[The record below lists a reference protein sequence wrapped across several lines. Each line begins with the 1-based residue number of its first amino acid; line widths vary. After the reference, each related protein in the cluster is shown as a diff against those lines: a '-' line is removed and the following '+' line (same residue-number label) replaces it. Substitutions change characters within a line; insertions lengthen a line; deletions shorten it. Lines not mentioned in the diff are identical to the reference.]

1 MSTVVGRLRAELGL
15 DSSGFQTGLQQSQA
29 SFQSFG
35 RQMANIGKGV
45 ALAGVGAFAAFNNSA
60 SRMTDLQR
68 QAEIAGLT
76 AQDFNVAA
84 QAAREYG
91 IEQGKLSDVLK
102 DVNDRL
108 GEYRET
114 GGGEMAEFF
123 EKIAPKV
130 GLTLEAFEGLNSSE
144 ALQLYVTALQDAK
157 LPQQQ
162 MTYYME
168 ALADDATGLI
178 PVFGKSG
185 EALDAMGER
194 MRKLGVNI
202 DDDLLASTRAARGD
216 INLIS
221 EALRTNFDQAVLQMG
236 PSLANLAE
244 AFIPVAGGIATV
256 IEKVIEWTDIA
267 GKGARK
273 FVDDFI
279 GAMSGLPSSASGII
293 VQLAAGTAAGM
304 STIATGAV
312 NWAADIVRAIVDGLK
327 GLYQAGVD
335 AVADLGRGMR
345 DSVTGLISDAATWG
359 GDIAAGLANG
369 IRNRASAVRDSVVG
383 MGDNIASWFNGNPNI
398 DSHSPSRAFHR
409 FGGWITQGLANGIN
423 AGAGDVQSSVSG
435 IAGGMMSHFDGVLSG
450 AKNLTDVFDNIKAS
464 FASMVADMAQ
474 KSMASGLSG
483 ILGSVFGAIDP
494 LAGAL
499 RGAGLNA
506 IPAFATGTNYAPG
519 GLAEINERGGE
530 IINLPRG
537 SQVIPHDLS
546 KRAMQGQGGTSRIEL
561 TLSPDLE
568 GRILSQAEGQSVQ
581 ITQKGIGQFQK
592 QMPNMVNDINR
603 NHRRRYG

>member
-15 DSSGFQTGLQQSQA
+15 DSSGFQSGLQQSQA

-45 ALAGVGAFAAFNNSA
+45 ALAGVSAFAAFNNSA
-60 SRMTDLQR
+60 GRMTDLQR
-68 QAEIAGLT
+68 QADIAGLT
-76 AQDFNVAA
+76 ANDFNVAA
-84 QAAREYG
+84 QAAKEYG

-216 INLIS
+216 IALIS

-279 GAMSGLPSSASGII
+279 GAMSNLPTSASGII

-312 NWAADIVRAIVDGLK
+312 NWSADIVRAIVDGLK

-335 AVADLGRGMR
+335 AVGDLARGMR
-345 DSVTGLISDAATWG
+345 ESVTGLIADAGTWG
-359 GDIAAGLANG
+359 RDIASGVAEG
-369 IRNRASAVRDSVVG
+369 IKGRASAALGAITSLGADLRDRFTS
-383 MGDNIASWFNGNPNI
+383 DNEIQ
-398 DSHSPSRAFHR
+398 SPSKVFAR
-409 FGGWITQGLANGIN
+409 FGGWITEGLANGIDG
-423 AGAGDVQSSVSG
+423 GAGQVQSSMQG
-435 IAGGMMSHFDGVLSG
+435 MAGGMMSHFDGVLSG

-464 FASMVADMAQ
+464 FANMVADMAQ
-474 KSMASGLSG
+474 NAMQSGLSG

-506 IPAFATGTNYAPG
+506 IPAFAVGTNYAPG

-530 IINLPRG
+530 IMNLPRG
-537 SQVIPHDLS
+537 TQVIPHDLS
-546 KRAMQGQGGTSRIEL
+546 KQMIQNQGGTSRIEL

-581 ITQKGIGQFQK
+581 ITQQGIGQLRK

-603 NHRRRYG
+603 NHRKRYA

>member
-35 RQMANIGKGV
+35 RQMANIGKAVAVSGV
-45 ALAGVGAFAAFNNSA
+45 AAFAAFNNSA
-60 SRMTDLQR
+60 NRMTDLQR

-335 AVADLGRGMR
+335 AVAELGRGMR

-450 AKNLTDVFDNIKAS
+450 AKNLTDVFDNIKTS
-464 FASMVADMAQ
+464 FANMLTDMAQ
-474 KSMASGLSG
+474 NAMQSGLSG

-506 IPAFATGTNYAPG
+506 IP
-519 GLAEINERGGE
+519 GLAAGGIVAWDGLTQISEMGGE
-530 IINLPRG
+530 MLI
-537 SQVIPHDLS
+537 
-546 KRAMQGQGGTSRIEL
+546 
-561 TLSPDLE
+561 
-568 GRILSQAEGQSVQ
+568 
-581 ITQKGIGQFQK
+581 
-592 QMPNMVNDINR
+592 
-603 NHRRRYG
+603 

>member
-15 DSSGFQTGLQQSQA
+15 DSSGFQSGLQQSQA

-45 ALAGVGAFAAFNNSA
+45 ALAGVSAFAAFNNSA
-60 SRMTDLQR
+60 NRMTDLQR

-202 DDDLLASTRAARGD
+202 DDDLLTSTRAARGD

-221 EALRTNFDQAVLQMG
+221 EALRTNFDQAILKMG
-236 PSLANLAE
+236 PSLANLAA
-244 AFIPVAGGIATV
+244 AFVPVAGGIATV
-256 IEKVIEWTDIA
+256 LEKITEWTDVA
-267 GKGARK
+267 GKSARSLIDNSETIQAAWGYLGP
-273 FVDDFI
+273 FF
-279 GAMSGLPSSASGII
+279 SGLFEGISNNFQTWVANIKAPFQEIINMLDAVDRAGRSVEQFMGRFTGAGPGLEGTTAPAGADVI
-293 VQLAAGTAAGM
+293 VPPTEELRQGLAGGTAGIRVQGI
-304 STIATGAV
+304 T
-312 NWAADIVRAIVDGLK
+312 DGQA
-327 GLYQAGVD
+327 YQDGFAEV
-335 AVADLGRGMR
+335 
-345 DSVTGLISDAATWG
+345 
-359 GDIAAGLANG
+359 NG
-369 IRNRASAVRDSVVG
+369 IQ
-383 MGDNIASWFNGNPNI
+383 
-398 DSHSPSRAFHR
+398 SPSKVFHR
-409 FGGWITQGLANGIN
+409 FGGWITEGLANGIDSGSGN
-423 AGAGDVQSSVSG
+423 VQSSMKG
-435 IAGGMMSHFDGVLSG
+435 IADGMLSHFDGVFSG
-450 AKNLTDVFDNIKAS
+450 VENLGDLFDNLKIS
-464 FASMVADMAQ
+464 FGRMLQDMASRLFQ
-474 KSMASGLSG
+474 SGLQDL
-483 ILGSVFGAIDP
+483 LGSVFGGF
-494 LAGAL
+494 LAPATG
-499 RGAGLNA
+499 GLS
-506 IPAFATGTNYAPG
+506 IPGFATGTNYAPG
-519 GLAEINERGGE
+519 GLAQINERGGE
-530 IINLPRG
+530 IMNLPRG
-537 SQVIPHDLS
+537 TQVIPHDLS
-546 KRAMQGQGGTSRIEL
+546 KQMIQNQGGTSRIEL

-581 ITQKGIGQFQK
+581 ITQQGIGQLRK

-603 NHRRRYG
+603 NHRKRYA